1 MKEEDDTSRE
11 QSTRSAMS
19 FLDLVSQP
27 SVYDLLSSV
36 EVSPAE
42 AEALQKAASSG
53 GSIKPFIK
61 FVDMNNNSGE
71 KQNKPKTSVVI
82 GIDISF

>member
-27 SVYDLLSSV
+27 SVYDLLSSI

-42 AEALQKAASSG
+42 AEAL
-53 GSIKPFIK
+53 
-61 FVDMNNNSGE
+61 
-71 KQNKPKTSVVI
+71 
-82 GIDISF
+82 